1 MWGLIPLYFR
11 QLHAVPPFEFVG
23 WRMLFTIPVC
33 LIIVALR
40 KQTSETLRAMGNPR
54 ALGLMLLS
62 ALLIGG
68 NWLIYVW
75 AVQSGHV
82 LATSLGYYI
91 NPLMNVVVGTLFLRE
106 RLSPRQWVAV
116 AIATLGVAL
125 LAWGAREMLGI
136 AMALALTFASYGLV
150 RRLAPVGSL
159 QGLTIETMLLALPA
173 TGIVVWQTSLHGGSS
188 FGKDTAVDLLMPLSG
203 VVSAVPLLLFAEAAR
218 RLDFSTLGFIQF
230 LSPTLVFFLG
240 LFVFHEPLNTTQ
252 LTCFVLIWIAAGVF
266 VWDLVSRRR
275 AVS

>member
-11 QLHAVPPFEFVG
+11 PLQAVPPFEFVG

-33 LIIVALR
+33 LVIVALR
-40 KQTSETLRAMGNPR
+40 KQIGETLRALGNPH

-62 ALLIGG
+62 AMLIGG

-75 AVQSGHV
+75 AVQNGHV

-91 NPLMNVVVGTLFLRE
+91 NPLVNVLVGTLFLHE
-106 RLSPRQWVAV
+106 RLTRRQWIAV
-116 AIATLGVAL
+116 AIATVGVAL

-150 RRLAPVGSL
+150 RRVAPVGSL

-173 TGIVVWQTSLHGGSS
+173 AGVVVWQSSLHGGSS
-188 FGKDTAVDLLMPLSG
+188 FGKDVVIDLLILLSG

-230 LSPTLVFFLG
+230 LAPTLVFFLG

-252 LTCFVLIWIAAGVF
+252 LACFVLIWIAAGVF
-266 VWDLVSRRR
+266 IWDLVSRRR
-275 AVS
+275 NA

>member
-11 QLHAVPPFEFVG
+11 PLQAVPPFEFVG

-33 LIIVALR
+33 LAIVALR
-40 KQTSETLRAMGNPR
+40 RQIGETLRALGNPH

-62 ALLIGG
+62 AMLIGA

-75 AVQSGHV
+75 AVQNGHV

-106 RLSPRQWVAV
+106 RLTRRQWVAV
-116 AIATLGVAL
+116 AIAAAGVAL
-125 LAWGAREMLGI
+125 LAWRAREMLGI
-136 AMALALTFASYGLV
+136 AIALALTFASYGLV

-159 QGLTIETMLLALPA
+159 PGLTIETMLLALPA
-173 TGIVVWQTSLHGGSS
+173 AGILMWQTSLHGGAS
-188 FGKDTAVDLLMPLSG
+188 FGKTAAIDLLLPLSG
-203 VVSAVPLLLFAEAAR
+203 VVTAVPLLLFAEAAR
-218 RLDFSTLGFIQF
+218 RLDFSTLGFVQF

-252 LTCFVLIWIAAGVF
+252 LACFVLIWIAAGVF
-266 VWDLVSRRR
+266 IWDLVSRRKN
-275 AVS
+275 A

>member
-11 QLHAVPPFEFVG
+11 PLQAVPPFEFVG

-33 LIIVALR
+33 LVIVALR
-40 KQTSETLRAMGNPR
+40 KQIGETLRALGNPH

-62 ALLIGG
+62 AMLIGG

-75 AVQSGHV
+75 AVQNGHV

-91 NPLMNVVVGTLFLRE
+91 NPLVNVLVGTLFLHE
-106 RLSPRQWVAV
+106 RLTRRQWIAV
-116 AIATLGVAL
+116 AIAAVGVAL

-150 RRLAPVGSL
+150 RRVAPVGSL

-173 TGIVVWQTSLHGGSS
+173 TGVVVWQSSLHGGSS
-188 FGKDTAVDLLMPLSG
+188 FGKDAGIDVLILLSG

-230 LSPTLVFFLG
+230 LAPTLVFFLG
-240 LFVFHEPLNTTQ
+240 RFVFHEPLNTTQ
-252 LTCFVLIWIAAGVF
+252 LACFVLIWIAAGVF
-266 VWDLVSRRR
+266 IWDLVSRRR
-275 AVS
+275 NA

>member
-11 QLHAVPPFEFVG
+11 PLQAVPPFEFVG

-33 LIIVALR
+33 LVIVALR
-40 KQTSETLRAMGNPR
+40 KQIGETLRALGNPH

-62 ALLIGG
+62 AMLIGA

-75 AVQSGHV
+75 AVQNGHV

-91 NPLMNVVVGTLFLRE
+91 NPLVNVLVGTLFLRE
-106 RLSPRQWVAV
+106 RLTRRQWIAV
-116 AIATLGVAL
+116 AIAAVGVAL

-150 RRLAPVGSL
+150 RRVAPLCSL

-173 TGIVVWQTSLHGGSS
+173 TGIVVWQGSLHGGSS
-188 FGKDTAVDLLMPLSG
+188 FGKDAVIDLLIPLSG

-230 LSPTLVFFLG
+230 LAPTLVFFLG

-252 LTCFVLIWIAAGVF
+252 LACFVLIWIAAGVF
-266 VWDLVSRRR
+266 IWDLVSRRR
-275 AVS
+275 NA